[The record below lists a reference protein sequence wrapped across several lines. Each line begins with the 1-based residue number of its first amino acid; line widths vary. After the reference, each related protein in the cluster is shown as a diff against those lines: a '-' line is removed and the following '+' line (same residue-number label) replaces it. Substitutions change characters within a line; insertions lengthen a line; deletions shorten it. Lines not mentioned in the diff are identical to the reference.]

1 MEPNGVKSPQGSQ
14 EVDSMMKEMMDKCC
28 SGKIS
33 PADMC
38 RRMMRSMGRASDAGP
53 STAPESGTTSD
64 ERGSSS
70 QDNADRACCGPR
82 SCCVP
87 ERV

>member
-1 MEPNGVKSPQGSQ
+1 MDPNGVKAPQGSRDV
-14 EVDSMMKEMMDKCC
+14 ESMMKEMMDQCC

-38 RRMMRSMGRASDAGP
+38 RRMMRSMGRASDAEA
-53 STAPESGTTSD
+53 SSAPGSGTTPD

-70 QDNADRACCGPR
+70 QDDAHRASCGPR
-82 SCCVP
+82 SCCAP
-87 ERV
+87 ERL